1 MSFIITIY
9 SQLVGTLVS
18 AAHKINVWLLMPSLL
33 MLVLL
38 DIILRNLFTS
48 TLSWS
53 HEVSGLLLLSI
64 FFIDLPYCLS
74 KSEFLKVDLLFS
86 YFSKSWKMTA
96 NCFALLCCFSVS
108 IFLVWQAL
116 IGLQDM
122 FEFEEEALTLSMPLW
137 PFSAMI
143 ALSAG
148 LMALQ
153 SLAMLFENWQ
163 EVSCDNE

>member
-1 MSFIITIY
+1 MSSIITIY
-9 SQLVGTLVS
+9 RQLVGKLVS
-18 AAHKINVWLLMPSLL
+18 AAHKINLWLLMPGLL
-33 MLVLL
+33 ALVLL

-53 HEVSGLLLLSI
+53 HEISGLLLLSI

-74 KSEFLKVDLLFS
+74 KSELLKVDLLFS
-86 YFSKSWKMTA
+86 YFSKTWKSIMH
-96 NCFALLCCFSVS
+96 CFALLCCLSVS

-116 IGLQDM
+116 TGLQDM
-122 FEFEEEALTLSMPLW
+122 IEYDEQALTLSIPLW

-143 ALSAG
+143 AFSAG

-153 SLAMLFENWQ
+153 SVAMLFENGLGV
-163 EVSCDNE
+163 VSRNE

>member
-1 MSFIITIY
+1 MSSIITLY
-9 SQLVGTLVS
+9 SQLVGKLVL
-18 AAHKINVWLLMPSLL
+18 AAHKINLWVLMPGLL
-33 MLVLL
+33 TLVLL

-74 KSEFLKVDLLFS
+74 KSELLKVDLLFN
-86 YFSKSWKMTA
+86 YFSRTWQIMA
-96 NCFALLCCFSVS
+96 NCFALLCCVSVS

-122 FEFEEEALTLSMPLW
+122 FDFEEEALTLPIPLW

-153 SLAMLFENWQ
+153 SLAMLFENWLG
-163 EVSCDNE
+163 VSPDNE